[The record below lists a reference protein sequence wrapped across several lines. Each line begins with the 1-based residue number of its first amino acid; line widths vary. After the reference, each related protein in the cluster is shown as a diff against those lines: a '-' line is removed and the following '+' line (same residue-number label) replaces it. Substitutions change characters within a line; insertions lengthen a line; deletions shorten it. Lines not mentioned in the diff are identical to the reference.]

1 MTGTQRCEGK
11 PVLSLKPLRIQCI
24 MWTDVESVTLCG
36 FCVLST
42 EAQEEFDE
50 LFSRKNVMTLC
61 WSREHVYKGD
71 TGLMREYSTDT

>member
-36 FCVLST
+36 FCVLLT
-42 EAQEEFDE
+42 EAQEEFDK
-50 LFSRKNVMTLC
+50 LFSK
-61 WSREHVYKGD
+61 K
-71 TGLMREYSTDT
+71 